1 MDIDTS
7 LIVAVVAV
15 LGCVGGVIARDRYIA
30 GTITNGDKAVRD
42 EFDRKIA
49 AMKADCDK
57 DANVLHERINK
68 TRDEF
73 VRRDDLDGHLA
84 RIEKS
89 ISGMHEEQK
98 GTNKRID
105 EFMTAMASNNG
116 HSIKRQ

>member
-1 MDIDTS
+1 MDVNTEV
-7 LIVAVVAV
+7 IVVIVAV
-15 LGCVGGVIARDRYIA
+15 LGCIGGVIARDRYI
-30 GTITNGDKAVRD
+30 GSTIANGDKAVR
-42 EFDRKIA
+42 EECERKINSV
-49 AMKADCDK
+49 KADCDK
-57 DANVLHERINK
+57 DTSVLHERINK

-105 EFMTAMASNNG
+105 EFMTAMASSNG
-116 HSIKRQ
+116 HTTKRQ